1 MSNAMYIWQQNDWQQ
16 GSSPAFHWQEEHL
29 RPLLEQVKQLQMHLL
44 ATHHSHE
51 SAHPETTLNTTQL
64 NTARL
69 DALVQNALRTSEIEG
84 EILNA
89 GSVRSSVVNKLGLEN
104 AGLPVGRK
112 DGTAQTDALAKLL
125 IDATTQVEQP
135 ISVAS
140 LCQWQAALFV
150 VPDSLNL
157 VKVGQL
163 RSDTPM
169 QVVSG
174 RVDSPSVHF
183 EAPPRDTL
191 DAEMQRFVKWF
202 NCSPA
207 TLDPH
212 LRAAITHLWLVTL
225 HPFDDGNGRV
235 TRALT
240 DRALAQADGT
250 SIRYYSHSAAIMAR
264 RSEYYDILQ
273 HSQSGS
279 LDITPWLSWF
289 LNVLLDAM
297 QQGQHRF
304 KRVLCKTRFWQLHAQ
319 TVLNERQ
326 VKVLNR
332 LLDTWGEEFTS
343 GINASKYQSLAKV
356 SKATA
361 TRELAD
367 LLNKDCLHK
376 LPGGGR
382 STRYALCRGSH
393 PELDLDGT
401 A

>member
-1 MSNAMYIWQQNDWQQ
+1 MYIWQLNDWQQ

-29 RPLLEQVKQLQMHLL
+29 RPLLQRVNQLQMHLL
-44 ATHHSHE
+44 ATHHGQ
-51 SAHPETTLNTTQL
+51 ETEHLEASPNTTQL

-69 DALVQNALRTSEIEG
+69 DTLVQNALRTSEIEG

-89 GSVRSSVVNKLGLEN
+89 ESVRSSVVNKLGLEN

-125 IDATTQVEQP
+125 IDATTQAEQP

-150 VPDSLNL
+150 EPDSLNL

-163 RSDTPM
+163 RGDTPM

-174 RVDSPSVHF
+174 RVDSPTVHF

-202 NCSPA
+202 NSPPA

-250 SIRYYSHSAAIMAR
+250 STRYYSHSAAIMAR

-273 HSQSGS
+273 QSQSSS
-279 LDITPWLSWF
+279 LDITAWLSWF
-289 LNVLLDAM
+289 LNVLLNAM
-297 QQGQHRF
+297 RQGQHRF
-304 KRVLCKTRFWQLHAQ
+304 ERVLYKTRFWQLHAQ

-332 LLDTWGEEFTS
+332 LVDTWGEDFTN

-367 LLNKDCLHK
+367 LLNKYCLHK

-382 STRYALCRGSH
+382 STRYALCSGSH
-393 PELDLDGT
+393 PELNR
-401 A
+401 